1 MSKCSQIL
9 SKIQIVYLLNLLPFN
24 KIEALELLKEKV
36 GYHEYGGKHHESVY
50 TRFVQSYIQP
60 VKFNLDYRR
69 ATFSSQ
75 ICAGE
80 ISREQAMKELE
91 NTPYETTQVNKDKDY
106 ASKKFGIPL
115 QEFEE
120 ILNASPKSYKDYP
133 NDEKWLTLIY
143 TFYKKY
149 FRS

>member
-1 MSKCSQIL
+1 M
-9 SKIQIVYLLNLLPFN
+9 
-24 KIEALELLKEKV
+24 
-36 GYHEYGGKHHESVY
+36 
-50 TRFVQSYIQP
+50 
-60 VKFNLDYRR
+60 
-69 ATFSSQ
+69 
-75 ICAGE
+75 
-80 ISREQAMKELE
+80 
-91 NTPYETTQVNKDKDY
+91 TQVNKDKDY

-143 TFYKKY
+143 TLYKKY